1 MKASRFLSE
10 IPSSLISDENKGS
23 MISASGFSQKS
34 RDDTKKAV
42 SFDYKIGDFLEHNMW
57 GKGQVLNVKKLKG
70 DMELDV
76 NFYSVGLKHLL
87 VSFAPI
93 KKIEK

>member
-1 MKASRFLSE
+1 
-10 IPSSLISDENKGS
+10 
-23 MISASGFSQKS
+23 
-34 RDDTKKAV
+34 
-42 SFDYKIGDFLEHNMW
+42 MW